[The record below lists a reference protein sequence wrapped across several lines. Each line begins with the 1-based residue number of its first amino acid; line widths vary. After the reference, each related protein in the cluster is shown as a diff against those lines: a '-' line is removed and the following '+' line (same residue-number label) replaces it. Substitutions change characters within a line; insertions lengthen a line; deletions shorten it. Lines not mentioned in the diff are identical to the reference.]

1 MALNTWE
8 RDTLAEIK
16 ERTLRGEYVSPLEK
30 QLVLDLLKR
39 EQLMVRAEVVARAA
53 AEGLDTR
60 GIQTSMSNAVIQ
72 KRNGGVRP
80 MNIDDIGG
88 CSANYR

>member
-16 ERTLRGEYVSPLEK
+16 SRALKKQYVSSREK

-39 EQLMVRAEVVARAA
+39 EKLAVDSRVIERAA
-53 AEGLDTR
+53 ADGFNVA
-60 GIQTSMSNAVIQ
+60 GIATL
-72 KRNGGVRP
+72 
-80 MNIDDIGG
+80 
-88 CSANYR
+88 

>member
-16 ERTLRGEYVSPLEK
+16 ARVLAKQPVSKREK

-39 EQLMVRAEVVARAA
+39 EGLAVRADVVERAA
-53 AEGLDTR
+53 NEGLDTA
-60 GIQTSMSNAVIQ
+60 GILAV
-72 KRNGGVRP
+72 
-80 MNIDDIGG
+80 
-88 CSANYR
+88 

>member
-16 ERTLRGEYVSPLEK
+16 ARVLTKQPVSKREK

-39 EQLMVRAEVVARAA
+39 EGLAVRADVVERAA
-53 AEGLDTR
+53 NEGLDTA
-60 GIQTSMSNAVIQ
+60 GILAV
-72 KRNGGVRP
+72 
-80 MNIDDIGG
+80 
-88 CSANYR
+88 

>member
-16 ERTLRGEYVSPLEK
+16 ARVLAKQPVSQREK

-39 EQLMVRAEVVARAA
+39 EQLAVSAAVVQRAA
-53 AEGLDTR
+53 NEGLNV
-60 GIQTSMSNAVIQ
+60 S
-72 KRNGGVRP
+72 GVVTL
-80 MNIDDIGG
+80 
-88 CSANYR
+88 